1 MHPIAKIVGGI
12 ILIVASVWW
21 IIKMSWKD
29 FLVVLNGAIPPF
41 IFLIGVFIVWL
52 EIDELKIERELKKEE
67 EKEKKAK
74 KSRKKKK

>member
-1 MHPIAKIVGGI
+1 
-12 ILIVASVWW
+12 
-21 IIKMSWKD
+21 MSWKD

-52 EIDELKIERELKKEE
+52 EIDELKLERELKKEE

-74 KSRKKKK
+74 KSRKKK